1 MNRLK
6 ELRKKHN
13 MSQTDVADA
22 LGLSQTAVYSYEKE
36 RNKLTADIIAKLCVL
51 FSCSAD
57 YLLGLSEDNSRLPD
71 DSRLPELTRELLRD
85 IPGLSEDQQRH
96 IKDFIRL
103 VRGVQNGHN

>member
-6 ELRKKHN
+6 ELRKK
-13 MSQTDVADA
+13 SK
-22 LGLSQTAVYSYEKE
+22 LSQAELAVSLGCTQNAVYQYEKGLCQIPQE
-36 RNKLTADIIAKLCVL
+36 RIATLCEI

-57 YLLGLSEDNSRLPD
+57 YLLGFSDDNSRLPD
-71 DSRLPELTRELLRD
+71 ESRLPELTRELLRD

-103 VRGVQNGHN
+103 VRGVQN